1 VLFVMAQTEDA
12 DTAPAERERV
22 VIIGGGPA
30 GLAAAAVLK
39 GRRVDAL
46 VLEQADEVGASWQGR
61 YDRLR
66 LHTVRWLSSLPGLR
80 LPRSEGRWVPRDG
93 VVRYLKAYL
102 RHHQLRVRLSTAA
115 SSVQRDERGWRVET
129 SAASVRAD
137 AVIVATGYNRV
148 PVMPEWDGMSDFTG
162 ELLHSSAYRTAS
174 VYAGDD
180 VLVVGAGNSG
190 AEIAVDL
197 VEQGARSVSL
207 SVRTA
212 PHIVRRDVVGVPSQ
226 LLVVLLG
233 RLPVRAVDSIAS
245 AVERLTVGD
254 LSRYR
259 MAPPDRG
266 LYSRVLAD
274 ERFPVLDVGL
284 VGALKRGEVDVVP
297 AVVAF
302 DHADVVLAGGMR
314 VRPRVVVAAT
324 GFTRGLDDLVGHLGV
339 LDSRGNPPTPAGRT
353 ATQAPGLYFIGY
365 SNPLSGHLRQFGI
378 DARRVAR
385 NIGVNGHRHEPRDRR
400 AVANSRR

>member
-1 VLFVMAQTEDA
+1 MRQTEHA
-12 DTAPAERERV
+12 DTPSAERERV

-39 GRRVDAL
+39 GRHVDAL
-46 VLEQADEVGASWQGR
+46 VFEQAAEVGASWQGR

-80 LPRSEGRWVPRDG
+80 LPRSEGRWVSRDG
-93 VVRYLKAYL
+93 VVRYLKAYV
-102 RHHQLRVRLSTAA
+102 RHHQLRVRLSTAVT
-115 SSVQRDERGWRVET
+115 SVQRDERGGWRVET
-129 SAASVRAD
+129 SAASIRAD
-137 AVIVATGYNRV
+137 AVIVATGENGV
-148 PVMPEWDGMSDFTG
+148 PVMPEWPGMSDFTG
-162 ELLHSSAYRTAS
+162 ALLHSSAYRTAG

-197 VEQGARSVSL
+197 VEHGARTVWL

-226 LLVVLLG
+226 LLGVLLG
-233 RLPVRAVDSIAS
+233 RLPVRAVDRIAS
-245 AVERLTVGD
+245 AIERLTVGD
-254 LSRYR
+254 LSRYGMPR
-259 MAPPDRG
+259 PERG

-274 ERFPVLDVGL
+274 GRVPVLDVGL
-284 VGALKRGEVDVVP
+284 IDALKRGEVEIVP

-314 VRPRVVVAAT
+314 LRPRVVIAAT
-324 GFTRGLDDLVGHLGV
+324 GYNRGLDDLVGHLGV
-339 LDSRGNPPTPAGRT
+339 LDSKGIPPPPAGRA
-353 ATQAPGLYFIGY
+353 ATQAPGLYFVGY
-365 SNPLSGHLRQFGI
+365 SNPPGGHLRQFGI
-378 DARRVAR
+378 DARGVAR
-385 NIGVNGHRHEPRDRR
+385 NIGLNGHRHEPRHRTSG
-400 AVANSRR
+400 ATSRR

>member
-1 VLFVMAQTEDA
+1 MAQTERADA
-12 DTAPAERERV
+12 APAERERV
-22 VIIGGGPA
+22 VVIGGGPA

-39 GRRVDAL
+39 GCHVDAL
-46 VLEQADEVGASWQGR
+46 VLEQADEIGASWQGR

-66 LHTVRWLSSLPGLR
+66 LHTVRWLSGLPGLR
-80 LPRSEGRWVPRDG
+80 VPRSEGRWVPRDG
-93 VVRYLKAYL
+93 VVRYLKAYV
-102 RHHQLRVRLSTAA
+102 RHHHLRVRLSTAVT
-115 SSVQRDERGWRVET
+115 SVQPDEWGWQIET
-129 SAASVRAD
+129 GATSVRAD

-148 PVMPEWDGMSDFTG
+148 PVMPEWHGMSEFPG

-197 VEQGARSVSL
+197 VEQGARSVWL

-245 AVERLTVGD
+245 AVARLTVGD
-254 LSRYR
+254 LSRYG
-259 MAPPDRG
+259 MPPPKRG

-274 ERFPVLDVGL
+274 ERFPILDVGL
-284 VGALKRGEVDVVP
+284 IAALKRGEVDVVP
-297 AVVAF
+297 GVVAF

-314 VRPRVVVAAT
+314 IRPRVVVAAT

-339 LDSRGNPPTPAGRT
+339 LDSKGNPPTPAGRP
-353 ATQAPGLYFIGY
+353 ATQAPGLYFVGY
-365 SNPLSGHLRQFGI
+365 SNPLSGHLRHFGI

-400 AVANSRR
+400 SGAESRRWR